1 MQVKTKISDRE
12 LFKILKRHKAFSNF
26 YLACAQAW
34 CDSQY
39 NKPRTNLRGY
49 IDGTAKKRILD
60 KDADEYI
67 DAIKNN
73 WLHHNKE
80 IKLI

>member
-1 MQVKTKISDRE
+1 MQEKTKISDRE

-34 CDSQY
+34 CDSEY
-39 NKPRTNLRGY
+39 DKPRTKLRNY

-60 KDADEYI
+60 KDADDFI
-67 DAIKNN
+67 FSIKNK
-73 WLHHNKE
+73 WLTQNKE